1 MTRVIES
8 DLARE
13 SGMVGIRL
21 RAMSMQLSR
30 DNRFRL
36 AAVQNNPANRS
47 YLLNY
52 AGEAMQLS
60 GLSMLQIQDGSGR
73 ILSSGHFRN
82 QFDRP
87 AAELSRIMPGS
98 DTLMLLRVLTPDST
112 LVALARTDSV
122 RLGGRRFILT
132 GGIDAEG
139 RLLSKLARDSSLT
152 VALVYPGL
160 KLIQSSDQRVVREI
174 RLPYVDL
181 RDQPTGTVDTAR
193 MVVTQS
199 LDALEALRRG
209 VNRWLLLAL
218 GLTLA
223 VAVVAAAWLSARI
236 SRPLRELADK
246 TSRIDLDR
254 LDQSFETD
262 RRDEIGA
269 LSRLLGAM
277 TERLRNSS
285 ARLREAERRAAVGD
299 LARQVTHDIK
309 NGLAP
314 IRNVLRH
321 LSQVV
326 KQEPDQL
333 PAIFEARRGTLESSV
348 EYLDTLARN
357 YDRLAPDA
365 EQRACDVNA
374 IVEQVLRTTS
384 PDGAKLHSSLTERL
398 PSALG
403 DSLMVRRVLE
413 NLVGNA
419 LDSIANNPVGTVTV
433 STERVGTGPER
444 VRLVVADTG
453 PGMTRQELDRAFDD
467 FYTTKPGGTGLGL
480 SIVRRLIL
488 DLHGS
493 LRVETQPG
501 AGTRVI
507 IELLSAPAGDAAA

>member
-1 MTRVIES
+1 MSFRTRLFLAILLAVLVPLAALVFGVRHELEQRVTREYESRVTSLTRVMES

-13 SGMVGIRL
+13 SGVVGVRL
-21 RAMSMQLSR
+21 RALALQLSR

-36 AAVQNNPANRS
+36 AAVQNDPANRS

-60 GLSMLQIQDGSGR
+60 GLSVLQIQDSSGR
-73 ILSSGHFRN
+73 IISSGHFRN

-87 AAELSRIMPGS
+87 AVELSRAITAR
-98 DTLMLLRVLTPDST
+98 DTLMLLRVLTPDSSM
-112 LVALARTDSV
+112 VALARLDSF
-122 RLGGRRFILT
+122 RLADRRFTLT
-132 GGIDAEG
+132 GGINAEAG
-139 RLLSKLARDSSLT
+139 LLSKLARDTSLT
-152 VALVYPGL
+152 VALVYPGVR
-160 KLIQSSDQRVVREI
+160 QTSSRDERVIREV

-181 RDQPTGTVDTAR
+181 RSYPAMAVDTAR

-223 VAVVAAAWLSARI
+223 VALAGAAWLSSRI
-236 SRPLRELADK
+236 SRPLRELAEK
-246 TSRIDLDR
+246 TSSIDLDR

-262 RRDEIGA
+262 RHDEIGA

-285 ARLREAERRAAVGD
+285 ARLRDAERRAAVGD

-326 KQEPDQL
+326 EQEPDQL

-357 YDRLAPDA
+357 YDRLAP
-365 EQRACDVNA
+365 
-374 IVEQVLRTTS
+374 
-384 PDGAKLHSSLTERL
+384 
-398 PSALG
+398 
-403 DSLMVRRVLE
+403 
-413 NLVGNA
+413 
-419 LDSIANNPVGTVTV
+419 
-433 STERVGTGPER
+433 
-444 VRLVVADTG
+444 
-453 PGMTRQELDRAFDD
+453 
-467 FYTTKPGGTGLGL
+467 
-480 SIVRRLIL
+480 
-488 DLHGS
+488 
-493 LRVETQPG
+493 
-501 AGTRVI
+501 
-507 IELLSAPAGDAAA
+507 